1 MKLENTVFVWRNK
14 GKLELRTFEI
24 GEVDLNLFNEDYS
37 VDGAIHEEFRL
48 DRNYNSILHFSA
60 IIKHL
65 MKLGYPL
72 ELIHFH
78 CLGILGYK
86 EALEVLKSELT
97 S

>member
-1 MKLENTVFVWRNK
+1 MKLENTVFVWRNE

-24 GEVDLNLFNEDYS
+24 GDVDLKLFNDDYS
-37 VDGAIHEEFRL
+37 IDGAIHDEFRL
-48 DRNYNSILHFSA
+48 DRSYNSILHFSA

-65 MKLGYPL
+65 MKTGYPL

-86 EALEVLKSELT
+86 DALELLRKELST
-97 S
+97 